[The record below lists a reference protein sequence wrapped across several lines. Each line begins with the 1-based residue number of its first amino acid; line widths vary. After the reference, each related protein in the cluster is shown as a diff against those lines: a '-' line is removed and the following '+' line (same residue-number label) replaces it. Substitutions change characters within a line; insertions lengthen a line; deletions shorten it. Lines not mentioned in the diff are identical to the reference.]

1 MKTQEKNKPI
11 RSKYKK
17 STWRGIPAFIK
28 GFEQEYT
35 LYKHFFQSIV
45 WHIVGIIVLCLL
57 MTTLKLAVVNPI
69 LKANEKK
76 KDIEFI
82 INNKSKKRGG
92 ARKSI
97 SASPK
102 PASPKTETNAI
113 NDLLTNQKS
122 TSKPTKNKKHSNI
135 APNPS
140 AIPDDFSIPV
150 PKMGHWSSASGG
162 GSARR
167 AGGSSSHSAGSGAYS
182 SDGDGEY
189 GSSGSGGSGKGSGFN
204 KNAVKKVVSTYD
216 ISPYVNELKRNV
228 RWNWKAPKVQEGKSV
243 ELFLR
248 IAKDGRL
255 VILNVKRTSEVGEI
269 DEAALN
275 AVRKTTPLNPLPSGY
290 KKGYLDVIFT
300 FGANASSIGSR
311 F

>member
-1 MKTQEKNKPI
+1 MKTQEKNKPTKG
-11 RSKYKK
+11 KYKK
-17 STWRGIPAFIK
+17 ITWRGIPAFIK
-28 GFEQEYT
+28 GYEQEYT

-45 WHIVGIIVLCLL
+45 WHIVGIIVLCIL
-57 MTTLKLAVVNPI
+57 MTTLKFAVVNPI

-82 INNKSKKRGG
+82 INNHSKRKGG
-92 ARKSI
+92 SRKSVAASSSANVDKLINEI
-97 SASPK
+97 SA
-102 PASPKTETNAI
+102 E
-113 NDLLTNQKS
+113 QKS
-122 TSKPTKNKKHSNI
+122 SLKPTKNKKRNNLF
-135 APNPS
+135 ANPS

-150 PKMGHWSSASGG
+150 PKMSHFSSGSGA
-162 GSARR
+162 GSSRR
-167 AGGSSSHSAGSGAYS
+167 SGGSSSHSTGGGAYS
-182 SDGDGEY
+182 SDGNGEY
-189 GSSGSGGSGKGSGFN
+189 GISGSGGSGKGSGFN

-228 RWNWKAPKVQEGKSV
+228 RWNWKAPKVQDGKSV

-255 VILNVKRTSEVGEI
+255 IILNVKRTSEVGEI

-300 FGANASSIGSR
+300 FGANSSSIGSR